1 MPICSVWERT
11 SPTVRVR
18 SFSAAQ
24 QSLLRHSRR
33 QAFLATLRPRTGFI
47 APLASIHRWA
57 SIGESRLS
65 RAQEGHVAMLHDH
78 RATLATLAEKATSA
92 AAIFVKHDEMSG
104 SALDTAAQAFS

>member
-1 MPICSVWERT
+1 
-11 SPTVRVR
+11 VR

-33 QAFLATLRPRTGFI
+33 QAFLATLRPRNGF
-47 APLASIHRWA
+47 HRA
-57 SIGESRLS
+57 LS